1 MKLCPNC
8 AHNAEKDDKIDVVDR
23 WARLKTRNLK
33 KRRSVSDY
41 PAYSLARLGCS
52 IGRFCS
58 LNRARCGIQLC
69 SVMHLSV
76 RMQRPGGEVSR

>member
-41 PAYSLARLGCS
+41 PAYSLARL
-52 IGRFCS
+52 
-58 LNRARCGIQLC
+58 
-69 SVMHLSV
+69 
-76 RMQRPGGEVSR
+76 